1 MNLHFSNGQ
10 YVSVAAQG
18 KFDVFKPQVS
28 WNAAITGSVA
38 VDGNFQFP
46 AVHLGVPPPNGIT
59 FNFEL
64 YTPTIAR
71 LVPMKNERWNGFSA
85 TNATQGSK
93 ARLHQTEPPNAM
105 PASWRCPGQPTDVVG
120 NFFQLS
126 TSGSPSVMAAT
137 IPALL
142 ILC

>member
-1 MNLHFSNGQ
+1 
-10 YVSVAAQG
+10 
-18 KFDVFKPQVS
+18 
-28 WNAAITGSVA
+28 
-38 VDGNFQFP
+38 
-46 AVHLGVPPPNGIT
+46 
-59 FNFEL
+59 
-64 YTPTIAR
+64 
-71 LVPMKNERWNGFSA
+71 MKNERWNGFSA

-93 ARLHQTEPPNAM
+93 ARLHQTEPPNAW
-105 PASWRCPGQPTDVVG
+105 PASWCCPGQPTDVVG